1 MSAASVVSEG
11 GGDST
16 LPHLAAQE
24 VTAAYV
30 SDPTSFSS
38 SCSPALKKVAEHFT
52 SITTNPYFSELAL
65 DWRTEHIHRALT
77 EAPTPDTA
85 TSIPNI
91 TLLPRAAG
99 RHSQRS
105 LTQVLQHSAIVAFTR
120 SSSLPLDVKCSISQ
134 SSQHGAGLFLSTVP
148 STVDLRLTDQEF
160 LQNYWH
166 RFVWPPTPR
175 RAPSPRRQVL
185 CLYLPRVPA

>member
-1 MSAASVVSEG
+1 MIRYIRYIRTSLLGAR
-11 GGDST
+11 
-16 LPHLAAQE
+16 E

-38 SCSPALKKVAEHFT
+38 SCTPALKEVAQHFT
-52 SITTNPYFSELAL
+52 SITTNKYFSELAL
-65 DWRTEHIHRALT
+65 DWRTQHIHSALT
-77 EAPTPDTA
+77 DTPTPDTA

-105 LTQVLQHSAIVAFTR
+105 LVLTQVLQRSATVAFTR

-148 STVDLRLTDQEF
+148 STADLLLTDQEF

-166 RFVWPPTPR
+166 RFGLLG
-175 RAPSPRRQVL
+175 ALQVL
-185 CLYLPRVPA
+185 ADKSCASGWG